1 MFSNQSNHEI
11 FSETLKLKNFD
22 KLKIVPKINLDS
34 SIGTTQRNTKVDSFQ
49 NQSIDKHN
57 LEKSISRN

>member
-34 SIGTTQRNTKVDSFQ
+34 SIGTTQRNTKVDSF
-49 NQSIDKHN
+49 
-57 LEKSISRN
+57 

>member
-49 NQSIDKHN
+49 NQSIDKQN